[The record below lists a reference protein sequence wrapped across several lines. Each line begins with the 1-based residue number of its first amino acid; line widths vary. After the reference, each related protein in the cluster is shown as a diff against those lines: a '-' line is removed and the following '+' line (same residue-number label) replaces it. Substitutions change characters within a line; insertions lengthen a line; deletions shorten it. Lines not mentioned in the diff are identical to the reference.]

1 MAQARLEHANI
12 TVTDPKATA
21 AWMGRVFGWDIRWQG
36 PGMQTGYTVHV
47 GEKDS
52 YLALFSYGESEEA
65 KTSSYRTTAG
75 LNHLAVVVDDLAALE
90 AQGGIRAVNGTR
102 NTWFSGAWM
111 KDGFH
116 EDGLSSGLEV
126 AEAILAGDSVAMA
139 AE

>member
-36 PGMQTGYTVHV
+36 PGMETGYTVHV

-75 LNHLAVVVDDLAALE
+75 LNHLAVVVDDLAAVE
-90 AQGGIRAVNGTR
+90 AKVA
-102 NTWFSGAWM
+102 AE
-111 KDGFH
+111 GFTPGEH
-116 EDGLSSGLEV
+116 YDYEPGQRFYFEDGDGIEFEV
-126 AEAILAGDSVAMA
+126 VCYD
-139 AE
+139 